1 MADEMNLD
9 FDDMDFDGGWGDDEV
24 QEKPGE
30 EIGEEDFLDTME
42 PSKKS
47 MTIFFLIDTSGSM
60 SGTKMGSWRS
70 FCRSLSASAER
81 RRTSALR

>member
-42 PSKKS
+42 PS
-47 MTIFFLIDTSGSM
+47 
-60 SGTKMGSWRS
+60 
-70 FCRSLSASAER
+70 
-81 RRTSALR
+81 